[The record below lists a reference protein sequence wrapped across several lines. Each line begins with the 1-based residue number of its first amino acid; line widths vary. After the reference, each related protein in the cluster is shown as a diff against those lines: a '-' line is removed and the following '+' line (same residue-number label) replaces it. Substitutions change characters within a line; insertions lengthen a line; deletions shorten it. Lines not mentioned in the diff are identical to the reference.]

1 MVTKSYSDILA
12 INKKIITL
20 MVSVF
25 SVIFVSTFFLN
36 FAIYIWVGKYYDIE
50 WTFLLLV
57 STIVMLSIITH
68 VYKTLLNAM
77 SIVYIQVVVYMCGT
91 IVCFLLMFI
100 FLKFLNLSVY
110 YFLMSINIGL
120 LIPAL
125 LLPVIF
131 YTRLYKLKKEADY
144 H

>member
-1 MVTKSYSDILA
+1 
-12 INKKIITL
+12 

-91 IVCFLLMFI
+91 IVCF
-100 FLKFLNLSVY
+100 Y
-110 YFLMSINIGL
+110 
-120 LIPAL
+120 
-125 LLPVIF
+125 
-131 YTRLYKLKKEADY
+131 
-144 H
+144 

>member
-1 MVTKSYSDILA
+1 
-12 INKKIITL
+12 
-20 MVSVF
+20 
-25 SVIFVSTFFLN
+25 
-36 FAIYIWVGKYYDIE
+36 
-50 WTFLLLV
+50 
-57 STIVMLSIITH
+57 MLSIITH

>member
-1 MVTKSYSDILA
+1 
-12 INKKIITL
+12 

-91 IVCFLLMFI
+91 IVCFI
-100 FLKFLNLSVY
+100 NVY
-110 YFLMSINIGL
+110 IS
-120 LIPAL
+120 
-125 LLPVIF
+125 
-131 YTRLYKLKKEADY
+131 
-144 H
+144 

>member
-1 MVTKSYSDILA
+1 
-12 INKKIITL
+12 

>member
-1 MVTKSYSDILA
+1 
-12 INKKIITL
+12 

-36 FAIYIWVGKYYDIE
+36 FEIYIWVGKYYDIE

-91 IVCFLLMFI
+91 IVCF
-100 FLKFLNLSVY
+100 Y
-110 YFLMSINIGL
+110 
-120 LIPAL
+120 
-125 LLPVIF
+125 
-131 YTRLYKLKKEADY
+131 
-144 H
+144 